1 MKQRNRK
8 RCRANSDTTRQ
19 NASRILKHAEAST
32 CMRTSMTWILKH
44 NQFRL
49 LTLSK
54 PKSMF
59 KTKAERLQEAAG
71 KKSKKDPFSN
81 ELADP
86 QTFTDIIAM
95 RSEAKGFTKAV
106 KATIFALNP
115 SSDNSEYVYQSTN
128 GTPGPSLS
136 QMLRHRLSCSS
147 HNRYY

>member
-1 MKQRNRK
+1 M
-8 RCRANSDTTRQ
+8 
-19 NASRILKHAEAST
+19 
-32 CMRTSMTWILKH
+32 KH

-54 PKSMF
+54 PESMF
-59 KTKAERLQEAAG
+59 KTKAERLLEAAS

-106 KATIFALNP
+106 KATIFALSIQAVIIQNMFTKA
-115 SSDNSEYVYQSTN
+115 DQITLGNT
-128 GTPGPSLS
+128 GFRLLS
-136 QMLRHRLSCSS
+136 KKL
-147 HNRYY
+147 